1 LEEKLNSAIHPPP
14 SLGLDNR
21 KFGMWAFLASEVLF
35 FSVLIANFLV
45 MSRLDPPGTFHEAA
59 TGHELLNIPIT
70 ALNTFILL
78 TSSFTVVLALE
89 GIRQGSQLK
98 LRLFL
103 FLTFIFGGTFIGIQ
117 AYEYY
122 QLIVVE
128 GLGMDSLFG
137 SSFFTL
143 TGFHG
148 LHVIGGLIWLLIILP
163 KALGLMGGF
172 SAKENLGVELFG
184 LYWHF
189 VDVVWLLLFSL
200 VYLI

>member
-1 LEEKLNSAIHPPP
+1 LNSVVHPPP

-35 FSVLIANFLV
+35 FSVLIANYLV
-45 MSRLDPPGTFHEAA
+45 MSKLDPPGTFHGVA
-59 TGHELLNIPIT
+59 TGQELLNIPVT

-78 TSSFTVVLALE
+78 TSSFTVVLALQ
-89 GIRQGSQLK
+89 GIQRESQFK

-103 FLTFIFGGTFIGIQ
+103 VLTLIFGGTFIGIQ

-122 QLIVVE
+122 ELIVVE

-148 LHVIGGLIWLLIILP
+148 LHVIGGLIWLLILLP
-163 KALGLMGGF
+163 KAFGLMGGF
-172 SAKENLGVELFG
+172 SAKDNMGVEVFG

>member
-1 LEEKLNSAIHPPP
+1 MNKAVHPPP
-14 SLGLDNR
+14 TMGLDNR
-21 KFGMWAFLASEVLF
+21 KFGMWVFLASEVLF

-45 MSRLDPPGTFHEAA
+45 LSKQDPVGTFHEGV
-59 TGHELLNIPIT
+59 TGQELLNIPLT

-78 TSSFTVVLALE
+78 TSSFTVVLALQAIQK
-89 GIRQGSQLK
+89 GQQFRF
-98 LRLFL
+98 RLFL
-103 FLTFIFGGTFIGIQ
+103 LLTLLFGSTFIAIQ
-117 AYEYY
+117 GFEYY
-122 QLIVVE
+122 QLIAVE

-148 LHVIGGLIWLLIILP
+148 AHVIGGLVWLVILLF
-163 KALGLMGGF
+163 KAFGVQGGF
-172 SAKENLGVELFG
+172 SAEDNMGVELFG

-189 VDVVWLLLFSL
+189 VDIVWLLLFSL

>member
-1 LEEKLNSAIHPPP
+1 
-14 SLGLDNR
+14 
-21 KFGMWAFLASEVLF
+21 
-35 FSVLIANFLV
+35 LI
-45 MSRLDPPGTFHEAA
+45 
-59 TGHELLNIPIT
+59 
-70 ALNTFILL
+70 L
-78 TSSFTVVLALE
+78 TL
-89 GIRQGSQLK
+89 
-98 LRLFL
+98 
-103 FLTFIFGGTFIGIQ
+103 IFGTVFIGIQ

-122 QLIVVE
+122 QLIVAE

-148 LHVIGGLIWLLIILP
+148 LHVIGGLIWLLILLP
-163 KALGLMGGF
+163 KAFGVMGGF

-189 VDVVWLLLFSL
+189 VDIVWLLLFSL

>member
-1 LEEKLNSAIHPPP
+1 MNQALHPPP

-45 MSRLDPPGTFHEAA
+45 LSKLDPPGTFEGVA
-59 TGHELLNIPIT
+59 TGRELLNIPFT

-78 TSSFTVVLALE
+78 TSSFTVVLALQA
-89 GIRQGSQLK
+89 IQQGEQLK
-98 LRLFL
+98 FRLFL
-103 FLTFIFGGTFIGIQ
+103 FLTFVFGSTFIGIQ
-117 AYEYY
+117 MYEYY
-122 QLIVVE
+122 QLIFVE
-128 GLGMDSLFG
+128 GLSMASLFG
-137 SSFFTL
+137 ASFFTL

-148 LHVIGGLIWLLIILP
+148 AHVIGGLIWLLILLP
-163 KALGLMGGF
+163 KAFGLMGGF
-172 SAKENLGVELFG
+172 SARQNLGVELFG

-189 VDVVWLLLFSL
+189 VDIVWLLLFSL

>member
-1 LEEKLNSAIHPPP
+1 MNSVVHPPP

-35 FSVLIANFLV
+35 FSVLIANYLV
-45 MSRLDPPGTFHEAA
+45 MSKLDPPGTFHGAA
-59 TGHELLNIPIT
+59 TGQELLNIPVT

-78 TSSFTVVLALE
+78 TSSFTVVLALQ
-89 GIRQGSQLK
+89 GIQRESQFK

-103 FLTFIFGGTFIGIQ
+103 ILTFIFGGTFIGIQ

-128 GLGMDSLFG
+128 GLGMGSLFG

-148 LHVIGGLIWLLIILP
+148 LHVIGGLIWLLILLP
-163 KALGLMGGF
+163 KAFGLMGGF
-172 SAKENLGVELFG
+172 SAKDNMGIEVFG

-189 VDVVWLLLFSL
+189 VDIVWLLLFSL

>member
-1 LEEKLNSAIHPPP
+1 MLHAPP

-21 KFGMWAFLASEVLF
+21 KFGFWCFIASEVLF

-45 MSRLDPPGTFHEAA
+45 LSKQDPAGSFHGAA
-59 TGHELLNIPIT
+59 SGRELLNIPLT

-89 GIRQGSQLK
+89 AIQKGNQ
-98 LRLFL
+98 FL
-103 FLTFIFGGTFIGIQ
+103 FRFFLLVTLLFGSFFIGVQ
-117 AYEYY
+117 AYEYNE
-122 QLIVVE
+122 LIVHE
-128 GLGMDSLFG
+128 GLTMSTLFG
-137 SSFFTL
+137 ASFFTL

-148 LHVIGGLIWLLIILP
+148 AHVVGGLIWLVIILF
-163 KALGLMGGF
+163 KAFGVMGGF
-172 SAKENLGVELFG
+172 SARDNMGIELFG

-189 VDVVWLLLFSL
+189 VDIVWLLLFSL

>member
-1 LEEKLNSAIHPPP
+1 MNSAIHPPP
-14 SLGLDNR
+14 SMGLDNR

-45 MSRLDPPGTFHEAA
+45 MGKLDPPGTFHGGM
-59 TGHELLNIPIT
+59 TGHQLLNIPLT

-89 GIRQGSQLK
+89 GIRQGSQFK

-103 FLTFIFGGTFIGIQ
+103 LLTLLFGSIFIGIQ

-122 QLIVVE
+122 ELIAVE
-128 GLGMDSLFG
+128 GVWMDSLFG

-148 LHVIGGLIWLLIILP
+148 LHVIGGLIWLLILLP
-163 KALGLMGGF
+163 KAFGLMGGF
-172 SAKENLGVELFG
+172 SAQENLGIELFG

-189 VDVVWLLLFSL
+189 VDIVWLLLFSL

>member
-1 LEEKLNSAIHPPP
+1 M
-14 SLGLDNR
+14 GLDNR

-35 FSVLIANFLV
+35 FSVLIANYLV
-45 MSRLDPPGTFHEAA
+45 MSKLDPPGTFHGAA
-59 TGHELLNIPIT
+59 TGQDLLNIPLT

-78 TSSFTVVLALE
+78 TSSFTVVLALQGIQE
-89 GIRQGSQLK
+89 GNQLK

-103 FLTFIFGGTFIGIQ
+103 FLTLIFGGTFIGIQ

-122 QLIVVE
+122 QLIAVE

-148 LHVIGGLIWLLIILP
+148 LHVIGGLIWLLMLLP
-163 KALGLMGGF
+163 KAFGLRVGF
-172 SAKENLGVELFG
+172 SARENLGVELFG
-184 LYWHF
+184 LYWHY
-189 VDVVWLLLFSL
+189 VDIVWLLLFSL